1 MARTSLQRIDRFLL
15 QRLPSVE
22 FDRLAQ
28 SQRSAT
34 RLHLHS
40 SGTIQLCPGSHARCL
55 LGFVPC
61 GTLLLALLF
70 YLFQVEGR

>member
-34 RLHLHS
+34 RFHLHS

-55 LGFVPC
+55 LGFVSC
-61 GTLLLALLF
+61 GSLLLALLF
-70 YLFQVEGR
+70 YLFQVQGR